1 MTDGLLA
8 TDVTRFLRY
17 LGVERQLSPITL
29 LNYQRQLDAIMQ
41 IADEI
46 GLKSWQ
52 QCDAATVRGFVVR
65 SRKKN
70 LSPASLALRLSALR
84 SFFDWL
90 VSQGG
95 LKAGKRDRHAKGPAS
110 SAEKYRR
117 RRRKP
122 PAGYRSQRSAGRARP
137 CDAGGDVRCRAAPL

>member
-8 TDVTRFLRY
+8 TDVSRFLRY

-65 SRKKN
+65 SRKKI
-70 LSPASLALRLSALR
+70 SARQAWRSGSLRCAVSSTGWSA
-84 SFFDWL
+84 
-90 VSQGG
+90 V
-95 LKAGKRDRHAKGPAS
+95 
-110 SAEKYRR
+110 
-117 RRRKP
+117 
-122 PAGYRSQRSAGRARP
+122 
-137 CDAGGDVRCRAAPL
+137 AA

>member
-8 TDVTRFLRY
+8 TDVSRFLRY

-65 SRKKN
+65 SRKKSQPGKPGAQA
-70 LSPASLALRLSALR
+70 LCAAQFLRLAGQPGR
-84 SFFDWL
+84 
-90 VSQGG
+90 
-95 LKAGKRDRHAKGPAS
+95 LKANPAKGSP
-110 SAEKYRR
+110 
-117 RRRKP
+117 RRK
-122 PAGYRSQRSAGRARP
+122 RRAI
-137 CDAGGDVRCRAAPL
+137 CLKISTSTT

>member
-1 MTDGLLA
+1 
-8 TDVTRFLRY
+8 
-17 LGVERQLSPITL
+17 
-29 LNYQRQLDAIMQ
+29 MQ

-65 SRKKN
+65 SRKN

-90 VSQGG
+90 VS
-95 LKAGKRDRHAKGPAS
+95 
-110 SAEKYRR
+110 
-117 RRRKP
+117 
-122 PAGYRSQRSAGRARP
+122 
-137 CDAGGDVRCRAAPL
+137 RAA

>member
-8 TDVTRFLRY
+8 TDVIRFLRY

-70 LSPASLALRLSALR
+70 LSPASLGAPALCPAQFLRL
-84 SFFDWL
+84 
-90 VSQGG
+90 
-95 LKAGKRDRHAKGPAS
+95 AGQSGA
-110 SAEKYRR
+110 
-117 RRRKP
+117 
-122 PAGYRSQRSAGRARP
+122 
-137 CDAGGDVRCRAAPL
+137 V

>member
-8 TDVTRFLRY
+8 TDVNRFLRY

-46 GLKSWQ
+46 GLKAGNNVTPPRYAGSS
-52 QCDAATVRGFVVR
+52 CVAV
-65 SRKKN
+65 KK
-70 LSPASLALRLSALR
+70 SQPGEPGAPALCPAQFLRLAGQSGR
-84 SFFDWL
+84 SE
-90 VSQGG
+90 SQP
-95 LKAGKRDRHAKGPAS
+95 GKRDRHAESPAS

-122 PAGYRSQRSAGRARP
+122 PAGYRS
-137 CDAGGDVRCRAAPL
+137 